1 MKKID
6 FKNTWK
12 NRWIKQE
19 IIDLIILKNLKI
31 SKKELFFLENITD
44 DFIKKIEQDLEKV
57 QIWEPIEYILG
68 KAEFFGLEFFVDS
81 RVLIPRNDTEVMVQ
95 KVLEIKNLKKFELI
109 DIWTGSWA
117 IICAIFKN
125 SEIKKWFALD
135 ISEKA
140 LEVAKINIL
149 NLELKNKINICKSN
163 LLEIFFDEKKDFSLK
178 ERLIITANLPY
189 VKNWDFE
196 NMSTEVLKYEPKI
209 ALFWWQNT
217 GFELYEK
224 LIRQCLQLKEKYNL
238 ESIFLFIEIWFD
250 QEEIAKDFLKIEKL
264 NYSFYK
270 DNSWIQRCI
279 QIEI

>member
-44 DFIKKIEQDLEKV
+44 DFIKKIEQDLVKI

-140 LEVAKINIL
+140 LEVAKINIF
-149 NLELKNKINICKSN
+149 NLKLENKIDICKSN
-163 LLEIFFDEKKDFSLK
+163 LLEIFFNQEKNFSLK
-178 ERLIITANLPY
+178 EKLIITANLPY

-196 NMSTEVLKYEPKI
+196 NMSTEVIKFEPKI

-238 ESIFLFIEIWFD
+238 ENISLFIEIWFD
-250 QEEIAKDFLKIEKL
+250 QEKITKDFLKIKKL
-264 NYSFYK
+264 KYNFYK
-270 DNSWIQRCI
+270 DNSWIQRCVR
-279 QIEI
+279 IEI

>member
-44 DFIKKIEQDLEKV
+44 DFIKKIEQDLVKI
-57 QIWEPIEYILG
+57 QIWEPIEYILE

-81 RVLIPRNDTEVMVQ
+81 RVLIPRNDTEIMVQ

-117 IICAIFKN
+117 IICTILKN

-217 GFELYEK
+217 GFELYKK
-224 LIRQCLQLKEKYNL
+224 LIRQCLQLKEKYSL
-238 ESIFLFIEIWFD
+238 ENIFLFIEIWFD

-264 NYSFYK
+264 KHSFYK

>member
-1 MKKID
+1 MKKIE
-6 FKNTWK
+6 FKK
-12 NRWIKQE
+12 YWIKSE
-19 IIDLIILKNLKI
+19 ILDLILMKNLKI
-31 SKKELFFLENITD
+31 SKKELFLIDEID
-44 DFIKKIEQDLEKV
+44 KKFIKSIEIDLEKFKKWV
-57 QIWEPIEYILG
+57 PIEYILE
-68 KAEFFGLEFFVDS
+68 KANFFWIDFFVNN
-81 RVLIPRNDTEVMVQ
+81 RVLIPRNDTEIMVQ

-117 IICAIFKN
+117 IICTILKN

-250 QEEIAKDFLKIEKL
+250 QEKIAKDFLKIEKL

>member
-44 DFIKKIEQDLEKV
+44 DFLKKIEQDLVKI
-57 QIWEPIEYILG
+57 QIWEPIEYILE

-81 RVLIPRNDTEVMVQ
+81 RVLIPRNDTEIMVQ

-117 IICAIFKN
+117 IICTILKN

-196 NMSTEVLKYEPKI
+196 NMSTEVLKY
-209 ALFWWQNT
+209 F
-217 GFELYEK
+217 
-224 LIRQCLQLKEKYNL
+224 RKYFFVYRNM
-238 ESIFLFIEIWFD
+238 IWSGKNCKRFF
-250 QEEIAKDFLKIEKL
+250 KNWKIEL
-264 NYSFYK
+264 
-270 DNSWIQRCI
+270 
-279 QIEI
+279 

>member
-44 DFIKKIEQDLEKV
+44 DFIKKIEQDLVKI
-57 QIWEPIEYILG
+57 QIWEPIEYILE

-81 RVLIPRNDTEVMVQ
+81 RVLIPRNDTEIMVQ

-117 IICAIFKN
+117 IICTILKN

-163 LLEIFFDEKKDFSLK
+163 LLEIFFDKKKDFSLK

-250 QEEIAKDFLKIEKL
+250 QEKIAKDFLKIEKL

-270 DNSWIQRCI
+270 DNSWTQRCI

>member
-44 DFIKKIEQDLEKV
+44 DFIKKIEQDLVKI
-57 QIWEPIEYILG
+57 QIWEPIEYILE

-81 RVLIPRNDTEVMVQ
+81 RVLIPRNDTEIMVQ

-117 IICAIFKN
+117 IICTILKN

-224 LIRQCLQLKEKYNL
+224 LIRQCLQLKEKYSL
-238 ESIFLFIEIWFD
+238 ENIFLFIEIWFD

-264 NYSFYK
+264 KHSFYK